1 MFFYYGCGSLYDK
14 ALTSKKDSSDVMSS
28 EQHVLVCSDERIGGI
43 AGMALPQF
51 TTVNSGVLTE
61 LSSTENRY

>member
-1 MFFYYGCGSLYDK
+1 
-14 ALTSKKDSSDVMSS
+14 MSS
-28 EQHVLVCSDERIGGI
+28 EQHDMVRSDERIGGM

-51 TTVNSGVLTE
+51 TEMNSGILTE